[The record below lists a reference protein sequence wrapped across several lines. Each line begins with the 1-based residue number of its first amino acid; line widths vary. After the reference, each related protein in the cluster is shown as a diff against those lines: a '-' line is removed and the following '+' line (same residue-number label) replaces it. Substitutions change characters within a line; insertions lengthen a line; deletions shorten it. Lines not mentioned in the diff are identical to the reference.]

1 MVEDV
6 SNLHHAESHLHEAEK
21 SAMGQIDEIH
31 GQEKRLREI
40 QGLLLGSSRRSSVQR
55 RNDLLSEMKVGR
67 SDEGDDHRRLP
78 PPKHY
83 TAPDVNRR
91 RSLQL
96 D

>member
-6 SNLHHAESHLHEAEK
+6 SNIHHAESHLHEAEK

-40 QGLLLGSSRRSSVQR
+40 QGLLLGSSRR
-55 RNDLLSEMKVGR
+55 NKLLSEMKIGR
-67 SDEGDDHRRLP
+67 SNEGDDHRRLP